1 MLSIAQL
8 TGKADLYPTILESGS
23 SSTGKFPPTLFIMKR
38 KMPRSEVFTRGG
50 ATSTKVTKRM
60 PNQVSAGGEL
70 GLRRDFGSRAT
81 KKIVHVHIYIPRR

>member
-60 PNQVSAGGEL
+60 PNQVSAGGVLEGILDL
-70 GLRRDFGSRAT
+70 GLPRRYYM
-81 KKIVHVHIYIPRR
+81 YIPRR